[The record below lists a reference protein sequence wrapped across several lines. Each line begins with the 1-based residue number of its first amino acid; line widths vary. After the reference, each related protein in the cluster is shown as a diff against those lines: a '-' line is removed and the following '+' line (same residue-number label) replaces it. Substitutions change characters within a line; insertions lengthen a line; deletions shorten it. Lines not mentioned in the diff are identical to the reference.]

1 MLVWNEISWRGQT
14 CFVFNCWRFHLKTFD
29 YDRLLKCSI
38 GKSFGWVRLPNPIE
52 VNRTIGVRLSSIT
65 ERSIDYGGR
74 MKFQLNSEITPGIH
88 NAHVNFTF
96 CWSSRNTGNLYICQ
110 LTKGFKSNSP
120 IIKQST
126 HSTTLVD
133 KVSLTWS
140 SSVNKPL
147 FILLETLTSITRMYC
162 SDHFLRFLFTG
173 SSNYMLKLKYF
184 YLKEPSER
192 PETHASNRDSDDDE
206 RDCDSNKLKGHSEN
220 PRQMQQETN
229 EDMSKEP
236 STSR

>member
-88 NAHVNFTF
+88 NAYVNFTF

-140 SSVNKPL
+140 SSVNPQTFVHPFGNTNVNYSDVL
-147 FILLETLTSITRMYC
+147 FGPFSSLLVYGFVQLYAQTKI
-162 SDHFLRFLFTG
+162 FL
-173 SSNYMLKLKYF
+173 
-184 YLKEPSER
+184 P
-192 PETHASNRDSDDDE
+192 
-206 RDCDSNKLKGHSEN
+206 
-220 PRQMQQETN
+220 
-229 EDMSKEP
+229 
-236 STSR
+236 